1 MRVAT
6 EQLDRLPCPVYH
18 VLGNHELY
26 HLSRSR
32 VSELLHFPSQD
43 CAHYAFQPRPH
54 IRCLVL
60 DTFDVSLEGRDPGDP
75 RHDLALQ
82 YLECNP
88 NQDRNDCEGLPEGKR
103 HMVGFNGALSQDQ
116 MDWLRRELLD
126 AQEAGDRVIVFAHV
140 PLERRAT
147 NELALLWNS
156 EEVLEVLRDAGR

>member
-1 MRVAT
+1 MARRVNRRKVLYMASPPLGSSQLSNCGIHGAEAMRVAT

-88 NQDRNDCEGLPEGKR
+88 NQDRNDCEGS
-103 HMVGFNGALSQDQ
+103 VC
-116 MDWLRRELLD
+116 
-126 AQEAGDRVIVFAHV
+126 V
-140 PLERRAT
+140 
-147 NELALLWNS
+147 
-156 EEVLEVLRDAGR
+156 